1 MAKKK
6 ASKKETKVESKVES
20 GEQLDL
26 IDVAPKNAKPI
37 IAVARE
43 YIKFRD
49 SHMAVQKN
57 EVEYKHRVIE
67 LVKEARLQP
76 INGGVIKFEYDGLII
91 SLAPKEM
98 ELKVKES

>member
-1 MAKKK
+1 
-6 ASKKETKVESKVES
+6 
-20 GEQLDL
+20 
-26 IDVAPKNAKPI
+26 
-37 IAVARE
+37 
-43 YIKFRD
+43 
-49 SHMAVQKN
+49 MAVQKN

-76 INGGVIKFEYDGLII
+76 INGGVIKFEYDGLTI